1 MRGRLTLVL
10 ATWAVLIP
18 GVVGLIWE
26 EEHLE
31 PAEPIAAKEMERTV
45 VINDLVYTA
54 ENRPTNFNLLGL
66 GDPEVFGLA
75 LKEMELLDAQKEDIT
90 KTLRASKG
98 RFALGFCPGEVAV
111 PYRAAEFL
119 ITQETGAPQVR
130 EQIDKTF
137 GKPWLQYDRVVVNAL
152 YKKFEGYTERAPEDT
167 MIALSALLI
176 GDARKAALEI
186 APPFGATTKDGGTFA
201 TVVSTY
207 KQTKDVQF
215 MMVQYL
221 ARVELIAEIVHAD
234 LVGFRCKEQNQQP
247 ERP

>member
-45 VINDLVYTA
+45 VINSLVYTA

-66 GDPEVFGLA
+66 GDPELFGLA
-75 LKEMELLDAQKEDIT
+75 LKEMELLDAQKDEIT

-98 RFALGFCPGEVAV
+98 SFALGFCPGEVAV
-111 PYRAAEFL
+111 PYRAAEYL
-119 ITQETGAPQVR
+119 ITQTTGAPQVR
-130 EQIDKTF
+130 DQIDKTF
-137 GKPWLQYDRVVVNAL
+137 GKPWLEYDRVVVNAL
-152 YKKFEGYTERAPEDT
+152 YKKFEGYTERAPGDT
-167 MIALSALLI
+167 LIALSALLI
-176 GDARKAALEI
+176 GEGRKAALEI
-186 APPFGATTKDGGTFA
+186 TPPFGVTTKDGGSFA
-201 TVVSTY
+201 TIVSTF
-207 KQTKDVQF
+207 KQNKDVQF

-234 LVGFRCKEQNQQP
+234 LVGFRCKEPNRDP
-247 ERP
+247 ERR